1 MINSLGG
8 KTLGGKTTISKAL
21 SRPWLVFGYV
31 VLMLLYVSNI
41 SCSGGTHTSPGGGGG
56 GGGGG
61 GVSGPFFGIATN
73 VLTDPWPA
81 SLVPVAS
88 WRSLGGS
95 VKWADINTADGTYD
109 FSTLDQ
115 WLSKAQAGGQDVMFT
130 MYATPSWASSRGVNC
145 VSQGTPAGCVGP
157 PNTTCSFQ
165 SQNGPGICDPPDDL
179 NCDGS
184 GPNLHFQN
192 FVTALLNHVG
202 PGKIKYW
209 EMWNEPSVPHE
220 WNAVADCPNVPN
232 AQYLML
238 ARMAQDMRN
247 IVTAVDSKAMF
258 TTPAPVGDVKDWMS
272 GYLANSN
279 GGSLADVIAFH
290 GYVSQTCQGCPVPED
305 VLGIVQ
311 NLQNVTTSFDQQN
324 KPLFDTEGSWG
335 SQNGAPAITDPQQQA
350 AFAARYY
357 LVQMGSGV
365 AKLYWYGWD
374 FKDSGEFYDPNTQ
387 ALNPAGVAHEQIVKW
402 TTGGTVQPCV
412 QNGTQWSCTI
422 ASSGAATTMAIW
434 DTSQTCSGGVCST
447 TNIMAPQ
454 GFTSFLD
461 VAGNKHTISGG
472 TVPVGAQPILLTK

>member
-1 MINSLGG
+1 MINSLGS
-8 KTLGGKTTISKAL
+8 KTMISKAL
-21 SRPWLVFGYV
+21 SRPWLVFGYL
-31 VLMLLYVSNI
+31 VLTLLCVSNI
-41 SCSGGTHTSPGGGGG
+41 SCSGGTHTSPGGGG

-88 WRSLGGS
+88 WRSLVGS

-145 VSQGTPAGCVGP
+145 VSQGNPTGCVGP
-157 PNTTCSFQ
+157 PNTACSFQ

-220 WNAVADCPNVPN
+220 WNAVADCPSVPN

-311 NLQNVTTSFDQQN
+311 NLQNVTTSFGQQN

-335 SQNGAPAITDPQQQA
+335 SQGGAPAIADPQQQA

-357 LVQMGSGV
+357 LVQMGAGV

-374 FKDSGEFYDPNTQ
+374 FSDSGEFYDTNTQ
-387 ALNPAGVAHEQIVKW
+387 ALNAAGVAHKQIVKW
-402 TTGGTVQPCV
+402 TTGRTVQPCI
-412 QNGTQWSCTI
+412 QNGTQWSCSITG
-422 ASSGAATTMAIW
+422 SAAATMAIW
-434 DTSQTCSGGVCST
+434 DTSQTCSGGVCGT
-447 TNIMAPQ
+447 TNITAPQ
-454 GFTSFLD
+454 GFTSYLD
-461 VAGNKHTISGG
+461 VAGNTHSVSGG
-472 TVPVGAQPILLTK
+472 TVPVGAQPILLTN

>member
-1 MINSLGG
+1 MISSPSV
-8 KTLGGKTTISKAL
+8 KTAVPERL
-21 SRPWLVFGYV
+21 SRPWLVFGCL
-31 VLMLLYVSNI
+31 VLTVLCVSNI
-41 SCSGGTHTSPGGGGG
+41 GCSGGSGGSNNLGSGGGGG

-61 GVSGPFFGIATN
+61 SSAGSFFGIATN
-73 VLTDPWPA
+73 LLTDPWPA

-95 VKWADINTADGTYD
+95 VKWADINTADGVYD
-109 FSTLDQ
+109 FTTLDQ
-115 WLSKAQAGGQDVMFT
+115 WLSEAQAGGQDVMFT

-145 VSQGTPAGCVGP
+145 VSNGNPAGCVGP
-157 PNTTCSFQ
+157 PNTGCDFQ

-179 NCDGS
+179 NCDGTGS
-184 GPNLHFQN
+184 NLHFQN

-202 PGKIKYW
+202 PGKITYW
-209 EMWNEPSVPHE
+209 EMWNEPSVSQE
-220 WNAVADCPNVPN
+220 WNAVADCPNNSN

-238 ARMAQDMRN
+238 ARMAQDMRS
-247 IVTAVDSKAMF
+247 IVTALDSNAKF
-258 TTPAPVGDVKDWMS
+258 TTPPPVGDVAGWMN

-290 GYVSQTCQGCPVPED
+290 GYVSETCQQCPVPED

-311 NLQNVTTSFDQQN
+311 NLQNVTTSFGQQN

-335 SQNGAPAITDPQQQA
+335 EVNGGPAIAGPQQQA

-365 AKLYWYGWD
+365 SKFYWYGWD
-374 FKDSGEFYDPNTQ
+374 FNDSGEFYDPNAQ
-387 ALNPAGVAHEQIVKW
+387 ALNPAGVAYQQIVKW
-402 TTGGTVQPCV
+402 TTGNTVQPCS

-422 ASSGAATTMAIW
+422 TGSSASSMAIW
-434 DTSQTCSGGVCST
+434 DTSQTCNGGVCGT
-447 TNIMAPQ
+447 TNITAPQ
-454 GFTSFLD
+454 GFTSYFD

-472 TVPVGAQPILLTK
+472 TVAVGAQPILLSSS